1 MNGLTLALSASLMLA
16 ACSAP
21 KGAFA
26 PAHAADYSACRIEAD
41 RAPLES
47 LGPRIRFIDE
57 CMAKRGWTPTPA
69 CVQTDQQG
77 TSFCDYRR

>member
-1 MNGLTLALSASLMLA
+1 MKRLSLAIFASLVLA

-26 PAHAADYSACRIEAD
+26 PAQAADFSACRVEAD

-47 LGPRIRFIDE
+47 LGQRLRFIDE
-57 CMAKRGWTPTPA
+57 CMFKQGWTPTPA
-69 CVQTDQQG
+69 CVQADEQG
-77 TSFCDYRR
+77 TSFCVYRR

>member
-1 MNGLTLALSASLMLA
+1 MKRRTLALFASLVLA
-16 ACSAP
+16 ACGAP

-41 RAPLES
+41 RAPLDS
-47 LGPRIRFIDE
+47 LGQRIRFIDE
-57 CMAKRGWTPTPA
+57 CMGKRGWTPTAA

>member
-1 MNGLTLALSASLMLA
+1 MKRLIGALSAAIVLA
-16 ACSAP
+16 ACGAP

-26 PAHAADYSACRIEAD
+26 PAHAADYSACRVEAD
-41 RAPLES
+41 RAS
-47 LGPRIRFIDE
+47 LDTLGQRIRFIDG

-69 CVQTDQQG
+69 CVETDQQG

>member
-1 MNGLTLALSASLMLA
+1 MKPLTLALFASLVLA
-16 ACSAP
+16 GCGAP

-47 LGPRIRFIDE
+47 LGQRIRFIDD
-57 CMAKRGWTPTPA
+57 CMAKRGWTPTAA
-69 CVQTDQQG
+69 CIQTDQQG